1 MSHDTLADFRQWPRA
16 GKDALR
22 SALQAACAGRR
33 ATNGSL
39 DGPGGVQPLVRF
51 ASDERAQEEFELGA
65 VAHELAGGG
74 R

>member
-16 GKDALR
+16 GRDALR

-33 ATNGSL
+33 ATNAIP
-39 DGPGGVQPLVRF
+39 DGAEGARPLVRF